1 MEIHS
6 IEKFLKGQVRGGD
19 IVLIEYP
26 SAYPF
31 EDLVWGKI
39 IPEISQDNQI
49 VIDDFFGI
57 GDLSF
62 RNYIRKVS
70 PKQYKKIIEITKHIN
85 VIKIGPGRASY
96 GSIIDEIPL
105 TYEISEFMKN
115 YYDAIRKALVD
126 SIKPLYFLSFGLAE
140 YFYFGKEK
148 ALQAILFSRSN
159 LPVEDWT
166 SIYLINKDVIEK
178 PHLAILE
185 DISAWIL
192 DIDKEEG
199 KYTIRIKK
207 ES

>member
-1 MEIHS
+1 MRIHS
-6 IEKFLKGQVRGGD
+6 IGKFLKSQVRGGD
-19 IVLIEYP
+19 VVLIEYP

-31 EDLVWGKI
+31 ENLAWGEI
-39 IPEISQDNQI
+39 IPEISHDTQT
-49 VIDDFFGI
+49 VVDDFFGI

-62 RNYIRKVS
+62 RNYIRRVS
-70 PKQYKKIIEITKHIN
+70 PKEYRKIIDITKHIK
-85 VIKIGPGRASY
+85 VIKIGSGRASY
-96 GSIIDEIPL
+96 GSIVDEIPL

-148 ALQAILFSRSN
+148 AIQAILFSRSN

-166 SIYLINKDVIEK
+166 SIYLINKTLIEE
-178 PHLAILE
+178 PQLAVLE

-192 DIDKEEG
+192 DITQEEG
-199 KYTIRIKK
+199 EYIIRLKK
-207 ES
+207 GS